1 MDIKPL
7 RYFIALAE
15 TQHFGQASK
24 RLHISQPPL
33 SRQIAALEQD
43 LGVKL
48 FERNSRHV
56 RLTTAG
62 ACFYIDA
69 CNILNHMEQAI
80 RNVRSIAAGETGQL
94 TIGFTMCAAY
104 SVVPRYA
111 KAFKAQYPNVT
122 LHLREIVSHDLAE
135 NVANG
140 TIDAAIMLSGAPDIG
155 LSIQTIVAEP
165 LCVALSIHHPLA
177 DLTQLEIQQLTTE
190 SFIVAS
196 EDAAPSLYTTIMDLC
211 QSHGFQ
217 PNIRYKVQL
226 QQTILSLVN
235 EEAGIALVPASM
247 QKAQLQGVIFRPL
260 IRSPMVE
267 QVLAWSPTNHNPCLE
282 KFIKC
287 INNEIS

>member
-7 RYFIALAE
+7 RYFVTLAE
-15 TQHFGQASK
+15 TRHFGQAAA

-56 RLTTAG
+56 SLTAAG
-62 ACFYIDA
+62 EYFYIDA
-69 CNILNHMEQAI
+69 CKILNTMEQAI
-80 RNVRSIAAGETGQL
+80 RNVQAIAAGETGKL

-111 KAFKAQYPNVT
+111 TAFKAKWPHVT

-135 NVANG
+135 KVANG
-140 TIDAAIMLSGAPDIG
+140 EIDAAIMLSGAPDLG
-155 LSIQTIVAEP
+155 LSMQTVVTEP
-165 LCVALSIHHPLA
+165 LCIALSCHHPLA
-177 DLTQLEIQQLTTE
+177 QLPQLEIQQLAKE
-190 SFIVAS
+190 PFIIAS
-196 EDAAPSLYTTIMDLC
+196 EDAAPSLYITIMGLC

-217 PNIRYKVQL
+217 PDIRYKVQL
-226 QQTILSLVN
+226 QHTILSLVN

-247 QKAQLQGVIFRPL
+247 QKAQLHGVVFRPL
-260 IRSPMVE
+260 IHSPMVE
-267 QVLAWSPTNHNPCLE
+267 QVLAWSPSNHNPCLD
-282 KFIKC
+282 KFIEC
-287 INNEIS
+287 INT